1 MKKRTLIYAAVAAAL
16 PFVASASKVHAPL
29 DTSSHRIAEI
39 NLTDNVV
46 NPPAN
51 SLFQMALDQLQ
62 TTFPLSTLRT
72 NNGHLDS
79 VFGITID
86 VSGTSPEQMGYDF
99 ISRHSALLGG
109 LSDGDFVFNPHR
121 SKAALG
127 GHLVRFDQVIDG
139 VKIKD
144 RGVGLLIDESQVVR
158 ALFADTAINT
168 PIANSQVLS
177 ANSAISVATADLA
190 SYKRALPIEALDV
203 LNPAFSQI
211 EKSLG
216 IFAKPVPQKVVVQ
229 DNNKL
234 KLAWKFF
241 YYSSNPFGVFEY
253 VIDAQ
258 SGDILARN
266 DRVKTILPSGENEVT
281 QTGQVGL
288 VQQTADYFPTF
299 PPITPSMQSECLIE
313 DDAGGYTG
321 KPKGMERINLR
332 KFDDSNLV
340 TGVEGLLTG
349 KHALI
354 ESAMLTK
361 GPFPQAAT
369 GTYHFS
375 EDAAIEARPVED
387 DHVTPSTAHH
397 IDGISQF
404 IYITTLLEYLDYLH
418 KDGDAVHSRGVGDG
432 SFPNSYPNEAVPLTG
447 VVHIPNVLD
456 PPDNPADPE
465 FMAKLLGLDNAF
477 AVPLSQEI
485 AGEEVVVNPTAYGH
499 GYLFNNLA
507 MDFSV
512 PIHEGTHATI
522 TPIAGFEGEPEG
534 GALNEGQADLWA
546 YTVGE
551 TPDLGTY
558 PVNSCDLRKF
568 LREQGVNPDSFE
580 FIRSAQSQIRY
591 SQLGT
596 RDNAFEVHR
605 DGEIYAGAMWDLRE
619 LMVALQPRQ
628 DFVRPDPVTG
638 DPTQETSLGKET
650 WERIFLGSMYVLGIS
665 APDTFVRARDAV
677 LIADAALYPTDPL
690 DLTSPGRHH
699 ALIERVF
706 AARELGAN
714 AKAPLGGRQ
723 TISTAVSEF
732 TATQAKPSTPDAID
746 AHIIS
751 DDAIEI
757 TWETVPDAFAY
768 QLLKRKKGSSAR
780 LFTGVPTREYFDG
793 DLTFSGFTHV
803 EFIVGDNR
811 YIDKGQGLGRGAGQG
826 IDSFDYEYVVRAIS
840 LNPNQQV
847 GFSNMSGIASTGL
860 NTVDVSD
867 QVDYKVGNVNYNNGI
882 FAFDIALINT
892 GDERIYG
899 PVDFDI
905 THISNGS
912 ITVLNADNGGTGQNG
927 DIARFRFDQSLDVD
941 RTSALRYLKFDNPN
955 GKLFTFQARISGY
968 EAGASSTG
976 RGETPTFDTS
986 EPKEQSVVY
995 HNIEEHTGVV
1005 LIGAADEAL
1014 VDGVDYVDIPF
1025 TALPS
1030 ASSVVATLSADV
1042 EVVAVPD
1049 LDFELLDA
1057 EGNIM
1062 ASSGNLGSNEQVGGG
1077 IVPGE
1082 TYRVRV
1088 NGWANGPTSY
1098 RVVIDQFVSDI
1109 NDANV
1114 DQNGNATTG
1123 TVTFEV
1129 NPVTGE
1135 VMPLNLLN

>member
-1 MKKRTLIYAAVAAAL
+1 MKKRTLVYAAVAAAL
-16 PFVASASKVHAPL
+16 PFVASASHVHAPL

-39 NLTDNVV
+39 NLTDNVL

-51 SLFQMALDQLQ
+51 NVFETALEQLK
-62 TTFPLSTLRT
+62 TSFPSSTVRT
-72 NNGHLDS
+72 ANGHLDS
-79 VFGITID
+79 VFGIAID
-86 VSGTSPEQMGYDF
+86 VAGSTPEEMGADF
-99 ISRHSALLGG
+99 ISRHSTLLGG
-109 LSDGDFVFNPHR
+109 LNEANFVFNPHK

-127 GHLVRFDQVIDG
+127 GYLVRFDQAIDG

-144 RGVGLLIDESQVVR
+144 RGVGLLIDKSQVVR
-158 ALFADTAINT
+158 AAFADTTVDT
-168 PIANSQVLS
+168 PVSNSNVLS
-177 ANSAISVATADLA
+177 ANSAISVAAADLA
-190 SYKRALPIEALDV
+190 LHKRALPTEALDV
-203 LNPAFSQI
+203 LSPAFSQI

-216 IFAKPVPQKVVVQ
+216 VFAKPIPQQIVVQ
-229 DNNKL
+229 DNNEL

-241 YYSSNPFGVFEY
+241 YYSTNPFGVFEY

-258 SGDILARN
+258 SGEILARN
-266 DRVKTILPSGENEVT
+266 DRVKTILPTGENQVT
-281 QTGQVGL
+281 QTGA

-299 PPITPSMQSECLIE
+299 PPITTSMQSECLIE
-313 DDAGGYTG
+313 DEAGGYTG

-375 EDAAIEARPVED
+375 EDAGIEARPVED

-432 SFPNSYPNEAVPLTG
+432 AFPNSYPNESVPLTG

-558 PVNSCDLRKF
+558 PVNACDLRKY
-568 LREQGVNPDSFE
+568 LRELDVDPDSFE

-619 LMVALQPRQ
+619 LMVALQPKE

-638 DPTQETSLGKET
+638 DPTQQTSLGKET
-650 WERIFLGSMYVLGIS
+650 WERIFLGSMYVLGVS

-677 LIADAALYPTDPL
+677 LIADAALYPSDPL
-690 DLTSPGRHH
+690 DLTAPGRHH

-706 AARELGAN
+706 AARELGVN

-723 TISTAVSEF
+723 TISSAVSEF
-732 TATQAKPSTPDAID
+732 TANQDKPSTPAAID

-751 DDAIEI
+751 DEAIEV
-757 TWETVPDAFAY
+757 TWDTVPEAFAY
-768 QLLKRKKGSSAR
+768 QVLKRKKGASTR
-780 LFTGVPTREYFDG
+780 LFTGVPNREYFDG

-803 EFIVGDNR
+803 EFVVGDNH

-847 GFSNMSGIASTGL
+847 GFSNMSGIASTAL
-860 NTVDVSD
+860 NAVDVSSS
-867 QVDYKVGNVNYNNGI
+867 VDYKVGNVNYNHGI

-905 THISNGS
+905 THISNNS
-912 ITVLNADNGGTGQNG
+912 ISVLNADNGGTGQSG

-941 RTSALRYLKFDNPN
+941 KTSALRYLKFDNPN
-955 GKLFTFQARISGY
+955 GKLFTFTARINGY

-986 EPKEQSVVY
+986 EPKAQSVVY
-995 HNIEEHTGVV
+995 HNIEEHTGVI

-1123 TVTFEV
+1123 TVTFEF
-1129 NPVTGE
+1129 NPETGK
-1135 VMPLNLLN
+1135 VLPLSILN

>member
-1 MKKRTLIYAAVAAAL
+1 MKKRTLVYAAVAAAL
-16 PFVASASKVHAPL
+16 PFVASASHIHAPL

-39 NLTDNVV
+39 NLTDNVL

-51 SLFQMALDQLQ
+51 NVFETALEQLK
-62 TTFPLSTLRT
+62 TSFPSSTVRT
-72 NNGHLDS
+72 ANGHLDS
-79 VFGITID
+79 VFGIAID
-86 VSGTSPEQMGYDF
+86 VAGSTPEAMGADF
-99 ISRHSALLGG
+99 ISRHSTLLGG
-109 LSDGDFVFNPHR
+109 LNEANFVFNPHK

-127 GHLVRFDQVIDG
+127 GYLVRFDQAIDG

-144 RGVGLLIDESQVVR
+144 RGVGLLIDKSQVVR
-158 ALFADTAINT
+158 AVFADTAVDT
-168 PIANSQVLS
+168 PVSNSNVLS
-177 ANSAISVATADLA
+177 ANSAISVAAADLA
-190 SYKRALPIEALDV
+190 LHKRTLPTEALDV
-203 LNPAFSQI
+203 LSPAFSQI

-216 IFAKPVPQKVVVQ
+216 VFAKPIPQQIVVQ
-229 DNNKL
+229 DNNEL

-241 YYSSNPFGVFEY
+241 YYSTNPFGVFEY

-258 SGDILARN
+258 SGEILARN
-266 DRVKTILPSGENEVT
+266 DRVKTILPTGENQVT
-281 QTGQVGL
+281 QTGA

-299 PPITPSMQSECLIE
+299 PPITTSMQSECLIE
-313 DDAGGYTG
+313 DEAGGYTG

-375 EDAAIEARPVED
+375 EDAGIEARPVED

-432 SFPNSYPNEAVPLTG
+432 AFPNSYPNEAVPLTG

-558 PVNSCDLRKF
+558 PVNACDLRKY
-568 LREQGVNPDSFE
+568 LRELDVDPDSFE

-619 LMVALQPRQ
+619 LMVALQPKE

-638 DPTQETSLGKET
+638 DPTQQTSLGKET
-650 WERIFLGSMYVLGIS
+650 WERIFLGSMYVLGVS

-677 LIADAALYPTDPL
+677 LIADAALYPSDPL
-690 DLTSPGRHH
+690 DLTAPGRHH

-706 AARELGAN
+706 AARELGVN

-723 TISTAVSEF
+723 TISSAVSEF
-732 TATQAKPSTPDAID
+732 TANQDKPSTPAVID

-751 DDAIEI
+751 DEAIEV
-757 TWETVPDAFAY
+757 TWDTVPEAFAY
-768 QLLKRKKGSSAR
+768 QVLKRKKGASTR
-780 LFTGVPTREYFDG
+780 LFTGVPNREYFDG

-803 EFIVGDNR
+803 EFVVDDNH

-860 NTVDVSD
+860 NAVDVSSS
-867 QVDYKVGNVNYNNGI
+867 VDYKVGNVNYNNGI

-905 THISNGS
+905 THISNNS
-912 ITVLNADNGGTGQNG
+912 ISVLNADNGGTGKSG
-927 DIARFRFDQSLDVD
+927 DIARFRFDQPLDVD
-941 RTSALRYLKFDNPN
+941 KTSALRYLKFDNPN
-955 GKLFTFQARISGY
+955 GKLFTFTARINGY
-968 EAGASSTG
+968 EAGVSSTG

-995 HNIEEHTGVV
+995 HNIEEHTGVI

-1123 TVTFEV
+1123 TVTFEF
-1129 NPVTGE
+1129 NPETGK
-1135 VMPLNLLN
+1135 VLPLSILN

>member
-1 MKKRTLIYAAVAAAL
+1 MKKRTLVYAAVAAAL
-16 PFVASASKVHAPL
+16 PFVASASHIHAPL

-51 SLFQMALDQLQ
+51 NVFETALEQLK
-62 TTFPLSTLRT
+62 TSFPSSTVRT
-72 NNGHLDS
+72 ANGHLDS
-79 VFGITID
+79 VFGIAID
-86 VSGTSPEQMGYDF
+86 VAGSTPEAMGADF
-99 ISRHSALLGG
+99 ISRHSTLLGG
-109 LSDGDFVFNPHR
+109 LNEANFVFNPHK

-127 GHLVRFDQVIDG
+127 GYLVRFDQAIDG

-144 RGVGLLIDESQVVR
+144 RGVGLLIDKSQVVR
-158 ALFADTAINT
+158 AVFADTAVDT
-168 PIANSQVLS
+168 PVSNSNVLS
-177 ANSAISVATADLA
+177 ANSAISVAAADLA
-190 SYKRALPIEALDV
+190 LHKRTLPTEALDV
-203 LNPAFSQI
+203 LSPAFSQI

-216 IFAKPVPQKVVVQ
+216 VFAKPIPQQIVVQ
-229 DNNKL
+229 DNNEL

-241 YYSSNPFGVFEY
+241 YYSTNPFGVFEY

-258 SGDILARN
+258 SGEILARN
-266 DRVKTILPSGENEVT
+266 DRVKTILPTGENQVT
-281 QTGQVGL
+281 QTGS

-299 PPITPSMQSECLIE
+299 PPITTSMQSECLIE
-313 DDAGGYTG
+313 DEAGGYTG

-375 EDAAIEARPVED
+375 EDAGIEARPVED

-432 SFPNSYPNEAVPLTG
+432 AFPNSYPNEAVPLTG

-558 PVNSCDLRKF
+558 PVNACDLRKY
-568 LREQGVNPDSFE
+568 LRELDVDPDSFE

-619 LMVALQPRQ
+619 LMVALQPKE

-638 DPTQETSLGKET
+638 DPTQQTSLGKET
-650 WERIFLGSMYVLGIS
+650 WERIFLGSMYVLGVS

-677 LIADAALYPTDPL
+677 LIADAALYPSDPL
-690 DLTSPGRHH
+690 DLTAPGRHH

-706 AARELGAN
+706 AARELGVN

-723 TISTAVSEF
+723 TISSAVSEF
-732 TATQAKPSTPDAID
+732 TANQDMPSTPAAID

-751 DDAIEI
+751 DEAIEV
-757 TWETVPDAFAY
+757 TWDTVPEAFAY
-768 QLLKRKKGSSAR
+768 QVLKRKKGASTR
-780 LFTGVPTREYFDG
+780 LFTGVPNREYFDG

-803 EFIVGDNR
+803 EFVVGDNH

-860 NTVDVSD
+860 NAVDVSSS
-867 QVDYKVGNVNYNNGI
+867 VDYKVGNVNYNNGI

-905 THISNGS
+905 THISNNS
-912 ITVLNADNGGTGQNG
+912 ISVLNADNGGTGQSG

-941 RTSALRYLKFDNPN
+941 KTSALRYLKFDNPN
-955 GKLFTFQARISGY
+955 GKLFTFTARINGY
-968 EAGASSTG
+968 EAGVSSTG

-986 EPKEQSVVY
+986 EPKAQSVVY
-995 HNIEEHTGVV
+995 HNIEEHTGVI

-1123 TVTFEV
+1123 TVTFEF
-1129 NPVTGE
+1129 NPETGK
-1135 VMPLNLLN
+1135 VLPLSILN

>member
-1 MKKRTLIYAAVAAAL
+1 MKKRTLVYAAVAAAL
-16 PFVASASKVHAPL
+16 PFVASASHIHAPL

-51 SLFQMALDQLQ
+51 NVFETALEQLK
-62 TTFPLSTLRT
+62 TSFPSSTVRT
-72 NNGHLDS
+72 ANGHLDS
-79 VFGITID
+79 VFGIAID
-86 VSGTSPEQMGYDF
+86 VAGSTPEAMGADF
-99 ISRHSALLGG
+99 ISRHSTLLCG
-109 LSDGDFVFNPHR
+109 LNEANFVFNPHK

-127 GHLVRFDQVIDG
+127 GYLVRFDQAIDG

-144 RGVGLLIDESQVVR
+144 RGVGLLIDKSQVVR
-158 ALFADTAINT
+158 AVFADTAVDT
-168 PIANSQVLS
+168 PVSNSNVLS
-177 ANSAISVATADLA
+177 ANSAISVAAADLA
-190 SYKRALPIEALDV
+190 LHKRTLPTEALDV
-203 LNPAFSQI
+203 LSPAFSQI

-216 IFAKPVPQKVVVQ
+216 VFAKPIPQQIVVQ
-229 DNNKL
+229 DNNEL

-241 YYSSNPFGVFEY
+241 YYSTNPFGVFEY

-258 SGDILARN
+258 SGEILARN
-266 DRVKTILPSGENEVT
+266 DRVKTILPTGENQVT
-281 QTGQVGL
+281 QTGS

-299 PPITPSMQSECLIE
+299 PPITTSMQSECLIE
-313 DDAGGYTG
+313 DEAGGYTG

-375 EDAAIEARPVED
+375 EDAGIEARPVED

-432 SFPNSYPNEAVPLTG
+432 AFPNSYPNEAVPLTG

-558 PVNSCDLRKF
+558 PVNACDLRKY
-568 LREQGVNPDSFE
+568 LRELDVDPDSFE

-619 LMVALQPRQ
+619 LMVALQPKE

-638 DPTQETSLGKET
+638 DPTQQTSLGKET
-650 WERIFLGSMYVLGIS
+650 WERIFLGSMYVLGVS

-677 LIADAALYPTDPL
+677 LIADAALYPSDPL
-690 DLTSPGRHH
+690 DLTAPGRHH

-706 AARELGAN
+706 AARELGVN

-723 TISTAVSEF
+723 TISSAVSEF
-732 TATQAKPSTPDAID
+732 TANQDMPSTPAAID

-751 DDAIEI
+751 DEAIEV
-757 TWETVPDAFAY
+757 TWDTVPEAFAY
-768 QLLKRKKGSSAR
+768 QVLKRKKGASTR
-780 LFTGVPTREYFDG
+780 LFTGVPNREYFDG

-803 EFIVGDNR
+803 EFVVGDNH

-860 NTVDVSD
+860 NAVDVSSS
-867 QVDYKVGNVNYNNGI
+867 VDYKVGNVNYNNGI

-905 THISNGS
+905 THISNNS
-912 ITVLNADNGGTGQNG
+912 ISVLNADNGGTGQSG

-941 RTSALRYLKFDNPN
+941 KTSALRYLKFDNPN
-955 GKLFTFQARISGY
+955 GKLFTFTARINGY
-968 EAGASSTG
+968 EAGVSSTG

-986 EPKEQSVVY
+986 EPKAQSVVY
-995 HNIEEHTGVV
+995 HNIEEHTGVI

-1123 TVTFEV
+1123 TVTFEF
-1129 NPVTGE
+1129 NPETGK
-1135 VMPLNLLN
+1135 VLPLSILN

>member
-1 MKKRTLIYAAVAAAL
+1 MKKRTLVYAAVAAAL
-16 PFVASASKVHAPL
+16 PFVASASHIHAPL

-51 SLFQMALDQLQ
+51 NVFETALGQLK
-62 TTFPLSTLRT
+62 TSFPSSTVRT
-72 NNGHLDS
+72 ANGHLDS
-79 VFGITID
+79 VFGIAID
-86 VSGTSPEQMGYDF
+86 VVGSTPEAMGADF
-99 ISRHSALLGG
+99 ISRHSTLLGG
-109 LSDGDFVFNPHR
+109 LNEANFVFNPHK

-127 GHLVRFDQVIDG
+127 GYLVRFDQAIDG

-144 RGVGLLIDESQVVR
+144 RGVGLLIDKSQVVR
-158 ALFADTAINT
+158 AVFADTAVDT
-168 PIANSQVLS
+168 PVSNSNVLS
-177 ANSAISVATADLA
+177 ANSAISVAAADLA
-190 SYKRALPIEALDV
+190 LHKRALPTEALDV
-203 LNPAFSQI
+203 LSPAFSQI

-216 IFAKPVPQKVVVQ
+216 VFAKPIPQQIVVQ
-229 DNNKL
+229 DNNEL

-241 YYSSNPFGVFEY
+241 YYSTNPFGVFEY

-258 SGDILARN
+258 SGEILARN
-266 DRVKTILPSGENEVT
+266 DRVKTLLPTGENQVT
-281 QTGQVGL
+281 QTGA

-299 PPITPSMQSECLIE
+299 PPITTSMQSECLIE
-313 DDAGGYTG
+313 DEAGGYTG

-375 EDAAIEARPVED
+375 EDAGIEARPVED

-432 SFPNSYPNEAVPLTG
+432 AFPNSYPNEAVPLTG

-558 PVNSCDLRKF
+558 PVNACDLRKY
-568 LREQGVNPDSFE
+568 LRELDVDPDSFE

-619 LMVALQPRQ
+619 LMVALQPKE

-638 DPTQETSLGKET
+638 DPTQQTSLGKET
-650 WERIFLGSMYVLGIS
+650 WERIFLGSMYVLGVS

-677 LIADAALYPTDPL
+677 LIADAALYPSDPL
-690 DLTSPGRHH
+690 DLTAPGRHH

-706 AARELGAN
+706 AARELGVN

-723 TISTAVSEF
+723 TISSAVSEF
-732 TATQAKPSTPDAID
+732 TANQDMPSTPAAID

-751 DDAIEI
+751 DEAIEV
-757 TWETVPDAFAY
+757 TWDTVPEAFAY
-768 QLLKRKKGSSAR
+768 QVLKRKKGASTR
-780 LFTGVPTREYFDG
+780 LFTGVPNREYFDG

-803 EFIVGDNR
+803 EFVVGDNH

-860 NTVDVSD
+860 NAVDVSSS
-867 QVDYKVGNVNYNNGI
+867 VDYKVGNVNYNNGI

-905 THISNGS
+905 THISNNS
-912 ITVLNADNGGTGQNG
+912 ISVLNADNGGTGKSG

-941 RTSALRYLKFDNPN
+941 KTSALRYLKFDNPN
-955 GKLFTFQARISGY
+955 GKLFTFTARINGY
-968 EAGASSTG
+968 EAGVSSTG

-995 HNIEEHTGVV
+995 HNIEEHTGVI

-1123 TVTFEV
+1123 TVTFEF
-1129 NPVTGE
+1129 NPETGK
-1135 VMPLNLLN
+1135 VLPLSILN

>member
-1 MKKRTLIYAAVAAAL
+1 MKKRTLVYAAVAAAL
-16 PFVASASKVHAPL
+16 PFVASASHIHAPL

-51 SLFQMALDQLQ
+51 HVFETALEQLK
-62 TTFPLSTLRT
+62 TSFPSSTVRT
-72 NNGHLDS
+72 ANGHLDS
-79 VFGITID
+79 VFGIAID
-86 VSGTSPEQMGYDF
+86 VAGSTPEAMGVDF
-99 ISRHSALLGG
+99 ISRHSTLLGG
-109 LSDGDFVFNPHR
+109 LNEANFVFNPHK

-127 GHLVRFDQVIDG
+127 GYLVRFDQAIDG

-144 RGVGLLIDESQVVR
+144 RGVGLLIDKSQVVR
-158 ALFADTAINT
+158 AVFADTAVDT
-168 PIANSQVLS
+168 PVSNSNVLS
-177 ANSAISVATADLA
+177 ANSAISVAAADLA
-190 SYKRALPIEALDV
+190 LHKRALPTEALDV
-203 LNPAFSQI
+203 LSPAFSQI

-216 IFAKPVPQKVVVQ
+216 VFAKPIPQQIVVQ
-229 DNNKL
+229 DNNEL

-241 YYSSNPFGVFEY
+241 YYSTNPFGVFEY

-258 SGDILARN
+258 SGEILARN
-266 DRVKTILPSGENEVT
+266 DRVKTLLPTGENQVT
-281 QTGQVGL
+281 QTGA

-299 PPITPSMQSECLIE
+299 PPITTSMQSECLIE
-313 DDAGGYTG
+313 DEAGGYTG

-375 EDAAIEARPVED
+375 EDAGIEARPVED

-432 SFPNSYPNEAVPLTG
+432 AFPNSYPNEAVPLTG

-558 PVNSCDLRKF
+558 PVNACDLRKY
-568 LREQGVNPDSFE
+568 LRELDVDPDSFE

-619 LMVALQPRQ
+619 LMVALQPKE

-638 DPTQETSLGKET
+638 DPTQQTSLGKET
-650 WERIFLGSMYVLGIS
+650 WERIFLGSMYVLGVS

-677 LIADAALYPTDPL
+677 LIADAALYPSDPL
-690 DLTSPGRHH
+690 DLTAPGRHH

-706 AARELGAN
+706 AARELGVN

-723 TISTAVSEF
+723 TISSAVSEF
-732 TATQAKPSTPDAID
+732 TANQDMPSTPAAID

-751 DDAIEI
+751 DEAIEV
-757 TWETVPDAFAY
+757 TWDTVPEAFAY
-768 QLLKRKKGSSAR
+768 QVLKRKKGASTR
-780 LFTGVPTREYFDG
+780 LFTGVPNREYFDG

-803 EFIVGDNR
+803 EFVVGDNH

-860 NTVDVSD
+860 NAVDVSSS
-867 QVDYKVGNVNYNNGI
+867 VDYKVGNVNYNNGI

-905 THISNGS
+905 THISNNS
-912 ITVLNADNGGTGQNG
+912 ISVLNADNGGTGQSG

-941 RTSALRYLKFDNPN
+941 KTSALRYLKFDNPN
-955 GKLFTFQARISGY
+955 GKLFTFTARINGY
-968 EAGASSTG
+968 EAGVSSTG

-995 HNIEEHTGVV
+995 HNIEEHTGVI

-1123 TVTFEV
+1123 TVTFEF
-1129 NPVTGE
+1129 NPETGK
-1135 VMPLNLLN
+1135 VLPLSILN

>member
-16 PFVASASKVHAPL
+16 PFVASASTIHAPL
-29 DTSSHRIAEI
+29 DASSHRIAEI

-51 SLFQMALDQLQ
+51 SLFQMAIDQLQ
-62 TTFPLSTLRT
+62 TQFPSSTLRT
-72 NNGHLDS
+72 ANGHLNS
-79 VFGITID
+79 VFGIAID
-86 VSGTSPEQMGYDF
+86 VSGASPEQMGYDF

-109 LSDGDFVFNPHR
+109 LTESNFVFNPHR

-127 GHLVRFDQVIDG
+127 GHLIRFDQVIDG

-158 ALFADTAINT
+158 ALFVDTAISTPVANT
-168 PIANSQVLS
+168 QVLS

-216 IFAKPVPQKVVVQ
+216 VFAKPIPQQIVVQ

-258 SGDILARN
+258 SGEILARN
-266 DRVKTILPSGENEVT
+266 DRVKTILPTGGSEAT
-281 QTGQVGL
+281 QTAQVGV

-299 PPITPSMQSECLIE
+299 PPITQSMQSECLIE

-332 KFDDSNLV
+332 KFDDTNLV

-546 YTVGE
+546 YSVGE

-558 PVNSCDLRKF
+558 PVNSCDLRKY

-596 RDNAFEVHR
+596 RDNAFEEHR

-619 LMVALQPRQ
+619 LMVALQPKQ

-650 WERIFLGSMYVLGIS
+650 WERIFLGSMYVLGVS

-714 AKAPLGGRQ
+714 AKAPIGGRQ

-732 TATQAKPSTPDAID
+732 TANQAKPAAPETVD

-757 TWETVPDAFAY
+757 TWETVPEAFAY
-768 QLLKRKKGSSAR
+768 QVLKRKKGSSAR
-780 LFTGVPTREYFDG
+780 LFTGVPTREYFEG

-803 EFIVGDNR
+803 EFVVGDSY

-840 LNPNQQV
+840 LNTSQQV

-860 NTVDVSD
+860 NSVDVSN

-912 ITVLNADNGGTGQNG
+912 ITVLNADNGGTGKNG
-927 DIARFRFDQSLDVD
+927 DIARFRFDQSLDAD
-941 RTSALRYLKFDNPN
+941 RTSALRYIKFDNPN

-976 RGETPTFDTS
+976 RGETPTIDTS

-1014 VDGVDYVDIPF
+1014 IDGVDYVDIPF
-1025 TALPS
+1025 TALSS

-1123 TVTFEV
+1123 TVTFEF
-1129 NPVTGE
+1129 NPVTGK
-1135 VMPLNLLN
+1135 VSPLDILN